1 MMKHKGK
8 LIAVGLLVV
17 LLLILVLIYD
27 LLALLFSDFGAT
39 VICLFAVFQLIRFV
53 SVLSTFPGC
62 FWFYRRKLQMDF
74 NRDYC
79 QRLHQSTE
87 RVVKFFQTDFEHA

>member
-8 LIAVGLLVV
+8 MIAGALLGV
-17 LLLILVLIYD
+17 LLLVLVLIYD
-27 LLALLFSDFGAT
+27 LLALIFSDFGAAL
-39 VICLFAVFQLIRFV
+39 ICLFAVYLLIRFV

-79 QRLHQSTE
+79 
-87 RVVKFFQTDFEHA
+87 

>member
-8 LIAVGLLVV
+8 MIALALLGV
-17 LLLILVLIYD
+17 LLLVLVLIYD
-27 LLALLFSDFGAT
+27 LLALIFSDFGAT
-39 VICLFAVFQLIRFV
+39 LICLFAVYSLIRFV

-79 QRLHQSTE
+79 
-87 RVVKFFQTDFEHA
+87 